1 MPRSVIA
8 YVRGHNPV
16 VNGLRVRERERRRAD
31 PLEQTATA
39 ADDYRGSVF
48 ALRRFMV
55 FFKLLPV
62 GVTMPLRKTAIAV
75 SDDLLAA
82 VDRAARQRHE
92 SRNRFVT
99 RVLQY
104 AVRARRDAE
113 ITRRLNELF
122 STSEVRDHQSREAAE
137 LDVIGTPWTDERW

>member
-1 MPRSVIA
+1 
-8 YVRGHNPV
+8 
-16 VNGLRVRERERRRAD
+16 
-31 PLEQTATA
+31 
-39 ADDYRGSVF
+39 
-48 ALRRFMV
+48 
-55 FFKLLPV
+55 
-62 GVTMPLRKTAIAV
+62 MPLRKTAIAV

-122 STSEVRDHQSREAAE
+122 SASEVRDQQGRDAAE
-137 LDVIGTPWTDERW
+137 LDAIGTSWTDERW